1 MAQTVK
7 NPPAMREA
15 QLRSLGREDPLEK
28 EMAAHSSMLAW
39 STPRTEEPGGVCSP
53 RAAESDMAEATAHQK
68 REGRTKEENVLNSSV
83 GREFALTLL
92 SLEMT
97 E

>member
-1 MAQTVK
+1 MK
-7 NPPAMREA
+7 
-15 QLRSLGREDPLEK
+15 LGEWWPVL
-28 EMAAHSSMLAW
+28 
-39 STPRTEEPGGVCSP
+39 
-53 RAAESDMAEATAHQK
+53 TAPKK
-68 REGRTKEENVLNSSV
+68 REGRTKEENVLNSLV